1 MFPQRQVLTPV
12 ALVRSGA
19 PGKRGKGYA
28 QMRKDFR
35 AMFNVQFRGERAAT
49 SVVRQCIEDA
59 NAPWEVRLKAV
70 ELALKYGFG
79 MPEKMDD
86 EQIVVLAE
94 RTLEARIAEA
104 RAALGAMPAKPIDA
118 EVSE

>member
-19 PGKRGKGYA
+19 GKRGKGYA

-35 AMFNVQFRGERAAT
+35 AMFNEQFRGERAAT
-49 SVVRQCIEDA
+49 AVVRRCIEDDK
-59 NAPWEVRLKAV
+59 APWDVRLKAV

-79 MPEKMDD
+79 MPERMDD
-86 EQIVVLAE
+86 EQIIVLAE
-94 RTLEARIAEA
+94 RKLEERIAEA
-104 RAALGAMPAKPIDA
+104 RAALGAMPTAPIDA
-118 EVSE
+118 QVTE

>member
-1 MFPQRQVLTPV
+1 MFPQRQNLTPI

-35 AMFNVQFRGERAAT
+35 AMFGQFRGERNAT
-49 SVVRQCIEDA
+49 NVVRQCIEDEK
-59 NAPWEVRLKAV
+59 APWEVRLKAV

-79 MPEKMDD
+79 LPEKLD
-86 EQIVVLAE
+86 EEQVIVLAE
-94 RTLEARIAEA
+94 KKLEERIAEA
-104 RAALGAMPAKPIDA
+104 RAALAAMPKTIDA
-118 EVSE
+118 